1 MAASS
6 VNRESARDA
15 LYAVLNTA
23 LVGTGKPADKV
34 FGYLEGNIGTPVS
47 AVVVTSAGSER
58 NRTDP
63 GQITYDVWHYFDVW
77 VFVLYSDGSSWTESQ
92 GEDKRDLIEKTIA
105 DVVQDNTVS
114 EGVWDELQYA
124 GRTTATDVQLDSGI
138 TYFVEQIPLRVHV
151 FQG

>member
-6 VNRESARDA
+6 VNRETARDA
-15 LYAVLNTA
+15 LYALLNAA
-23 LVGTGKPADKV
+23 LVGTGKPCDKV

-47 AVVVTSAGSER
+47 AVVLTSAGSER

-63 GQITYDVWHYFDVW
+63 GQQTFDTWLYFDVW
-77 VFVLYSDGSSWTESQ
+77 VFVLYNDGASWTEAD

-114 EGVWDELQYA
+114 TNVWDDLQFV